1 MKGEKI
7 MKKTKEQRGIT
18 LVSLITTVI
27 VLCILAATAI
37 GSIQRDGLIAKSQE
51 ASNQYNQALKDDEA
65 LMQEGESILDEV
77 LSGTNIGGG
86 TSGDNGGSNSG
97 EALENAFLWKSDDS
111 SSPDYGVVI
120 GYTENIQNYP
130 TLRFPDRCTK
140 IVIEFPENINGSIKS
155 EMRSYTHNIK
165 EIELPDTVT
174 EIGAEAFWAYEF
186 YNVEKITIPDSVTII
201 GDNAFRECYGLTTVI
216 LGSGLIKIGE
226 NAFWSC
232 HSLTS
237 ITLPNSVTMIE
248 VQAFAFC
255 YNLES
260 ITFNGTT
267 EELKQIEFGTN
278 WNMEVPAGYVQ
289 CSDGQ
294 LGVGVREGEVVAYDS
309 NNDGITEEWIIL
321 TDRNGLVEIVSRD
334 VMGSLTL
341 GSGDTTVT
349 ATTNLDGDG
358 TVNDSGDKAIL
369 SYNNA
374 ITTINNY
381 CKSLVTA
388 TDNEGVRSVG
398 GTDNS
403 FTAYSSENYDN
414 WGSKITV
421 DVARSDQYYE
431 TDFERMEEL
440 GIAASNDKYWLASR
454 CVYEYSSYVGFYVR
468 CVNEGSLS
476 SYYLWS
482 ADSDGDV
489 GVYNPSCGVRPVV
502 INPSG
507 I

>member
-1 MKGEKI
+1 

-37 GSIQRDGLIAKSQE
+37 GTIQRDGLISKSQG
-51 ASNQYNQALKDDEA
+51 ASGMYNNALKDDEVF
-65 LMQEGESILDEV
+65 MQEGESILDEV

-86 TSGDNGGSNSG
+86 GSNGDNGGSNSG
-97 EALENAFLWKSDDS
+97 AAPENAFLWKSDDP

-155 EMRSYTHNIK
+155 EMRSYAHNIK

-201 GDNAFRECYGLTTVI
+201 GDNAFSQC
-216 LGSGLIKIGE
+216 S
-226 NAFWSC
+226 
-232 HSLTS
+232 SLTS
-237 ITLPNSVTMIE
+237 ITIPNSVTIIGDNAFSYCGFE
-248 VQAFAFC
+248 SIIISNSVTTIGVQAFAFC

-260 ITFNGTT
+260 IIFNGTT
-267 EELKQIEFGTN
+267 EEWKQIEFGTR
-278 WNMEVPAGYVQ
+278 WNEEVLASYVQ
-289 CSDGQ
+289 CLDGQ
-294 LGVGVREGEVVAYDS
+294 IILKGITGREGEVVAYDS

-321 TDRNGLVEIVSRD
+321 TDRNGLVEIVSKD

-341 GSGDTTVT
+341 GYGDTSVT
-349 ATTNLDGDG
+349 ATTDLDGDG
-358 TVNDSGDKAIL
+358 TVNDNGDKAIL
-369 SYNNA
+369 SYNNV

-398 GTDNS
+398 GTNNS
-403 FTAYSSENYDN
+403 FTAYSSTNYDN
-414 WGSKITV
+414 WGSKIAV
-421 DVARSDQYYE
+421 DVASGDEYYQ
-431 TDFERMEEL
+431 TDFYRMEEL
-440 GIAASNDKYWLASR
+440 GIAVSNEKYWLASR
-454 CVYEYSSYVGFYVR
+454 YVYGLSSSVYFDVRYVD
-468 CVNEGSLS
+468 EGSLDHF
-476 SYYLWS
+476 YLWNVK
-482 ADSDGDV
+482 SDGNV
-489 GVYNPSCGVRPVV
+489 NGNNLSRGVRPVV